1 MKKTMI
7 ISTFPACGKTYLYK
21 HQENIKIHDITGEIS
36 PTFCDLDSSAYC
48 KGENWEKNYIDDI
61 ERKIGS
67 VDFILISQHD
77 EVLAEL
83 HKREIP
89 FVVVSPDN
97 SEWLSEKERDLIKQ
111 QWFGRFLLRDNSHI
125 KNFESWLNHL
135 KINYD
140 NWTSIDSLY
149 KYDPVTVFT
158 LQATEYL
165 SDIIKDLYWKK
176 EHFLSAD
183 YVAKNF
189 YDDENEKN
197 YNEDLEYS

>member
-21 HQENIKIHDITGEIS
+21 NQENIKIHDITGEIS

-48 KGENWEKNYIDDI
+48 KGEDWEKNYIDDI

-83 HKREIP
+83 HRREIP

-176 EHFLSAD
+176 EHYDA
-183 YVAKNF
+183 YIVKNF
-189 YDDENEKN
+189 YEKDD
-197 YNEDLEYS
+197 NEDLEYS

>member
-21 HQENIKIHDITGEIS
+21 NQENIKIHDITGEIS

-48 KGENWEKNYIDDI
+48 KGEDWEKNYIDDI

-83 HKREIP
+83 HRREIP

-111 QWFGRFLLRDNSHI
+111 QWFGRFLLR
-125 KNFESWLNHL
+125 
-135 KINYD
+135 
-140 NWTSIDSLY
+140 
-149 KYDPVTVFT
+149 VTVFT

-176 EHFLSAD
+176 EHYDA
-183 YVAKNF
+183 YIVKNF
-189 YDDENEKN
+189 YEKDD
-197 YNEDLEYS
+197 NEDLEYS